1 MGGYLPR
8 GWGWVIRRYADRFG
22 YDPNFSIIGPR
33 DGLRLLSD
41 ATQSVDIPEHIK
53 LDDVL
58 SLHSLSLNSN
68 RSLED
73 ILRSSSRLDV
83 GDLPWIDYLLDL
95 YVAAKMHR
103 QAMDYDDL
111 LSYWYLLLT
120 MPKES
125 VEIADLFDAIFVDE
139 YQDVCPL
146 QALIVDAL
154 ARPHGNLTVVGDD
167 CQSIYGFRG
176 ADIGAILN
184 FGTRYPTHTRLLL
197 QSNYRSSPEIVAVA
211 NRSIAHNTDQ
221 YAKTLVSAR
230 GTGPRPTLVDGEDS
244 EQVAGFVAHRIQALH
259 DEGVPYGEQAIL
271 YRTHAQSKVLELELQ
286 YRGIPYVVQS
296 GHRILDRPHV
306 GSLLAICRVDTNPWD
321 RAAWQDVL
329 SLCQVQSP

>member
-1 MGGYLPR
+1 MMARRSSGRVLPR
-8 GWGWVIRRYADRFG
+8 GWGSGHSSLCRSLG

-120 MPKES
+120 RTHR
-125 VEIADLFDAIFVDE
+125 
-139 YQDVCPL
+139 VCGNSRL
-146 QALIVDAL
+146 VRCNFCGRISGRMSASALIVDAL
-154 ARPHGNLTVVGDD
+154 ARPHGNLTVVVDD

-184 FGTRYPTHTRLLL
+184 FGTRYPTHTSAASEQLSLE
-197 QSNYRSSPEIVAVA
+197 SEIVAVA

-221 YAKTLVSAR
+221 YARPCERR
-230 GTGPRPTLVDGEDS
+230 GTGPASGRWGGFER
-244 EQVAGFVAHRIQALH
+244 VAGFVAHRIQALH
-259 DEGVPYGEQAIL
+259 DEVPYGEQAIL
-271 YRTHAQSKVLELELQ
+271 YRTHAVESA
-286 YRGIPYVVQS
+286 R
-296 GHRILDRPHV
+296 
-306 GSLLAICRVDTNPWD
+306 T
-321 RAAWQDVL
+321 
-329 SLCQVQSP
+329 